1 MRVGRASGRRSPD
14 GAKQNPGQP
23 AGGVVVPRA
32 RGPRI
37 ALHCIRATGATTI
50 AICFV
55 ESEKCMKRRLL
66 LSLCASLLLA
76 APLQAAEKTPPAKYK
91 LGEKLPAAKAKPAP
105 APGGYVETTWEA
117 LVPKN
122 WNPMEAFK
130 DIKLDRLQDGD
141 PRANE
146 ALNKLRDIWDNAPG
160 EPSLNNKKIKIAGF
174 AVPIEENNGA
184 VSEFLLV
191 PYFGACVHSPPPP
204 ANQIIHV
211 ISKPT
216 KIKMMDTLWVS
227 GTLQLDRSD
236 VDVAMGLGKS
246 GYKMNADL
254 VQMYQP
260 PTN

>member
-1 MRVGRASGRRSPD
+1 
-14 GAKQNPGQP
+14 
-23 AGGVVVPRA
+23 
-32 RGPRI
+32 
-37 ALHCIRATGATTI
+37 
-50 AICFV
+50 
-55 ESEKCMKRRLL
+55 MKRSLL
-66 LSLCASLLLA
+66 LTLCASLMLA
-76 APLQAAEKTPPAKYK
+76 APLQAADKAPPAKYK
-91 LGEKLPAAKAKPAP
+91 LGEKLPASKAKPAP

-117 LVPKN
+117 LVPKS

-211 ISKPT
+211 IAKTPT

-236 VDVAMGLGKS
+236 IDVAMGLGKS
-246 GYKMNADL
+246 GYKMQADL
-254 VQMYQP
+254 VQLYQP
-260 PTN
+260 PAN